1 MERGSGLWKSGIRL
15 AYADL
20 RLVHMTYLSE
30 KHWLGYVNT
39 MFNIAPQEPW
49 HDAYHTRRNMVSALI
64 TKLAVA
70 LENDPSIFDVGYINT
85 LIFDGLTF
93 MNME

>member
-20 RLVHMTYLSE
+20 RLVHTTCLSE
-30 KHWLGYVNT
+30 KHWLGHVNT
-39 MFNIAPQEPW
+39 MLHIAPQEPW
-49 HDAYHTRRNMVSALI
+49 HYAYHTRRNVVSALI

-70 LENDPSIFDVGYINT
+70 LENDPSIFDVGYMNT